1 MGLDSGAWTMETQ
14 DREYKES
21 FGESVLKT
29 ICGMANTEGGE
40 VIIGIS
46 DNGVVK
52 GIKLTNRE
60 LERITERIVNKL
72 NIHPSMNLEDR
83 NGKYVLII
91 TVQKSN
97 VPISFNGRYYERV
110 GNTTRE
116 MRNEKLKTFFIR
128 KTNWDAIVNP
138 DATFEEI
145 NTETVKKFIKLAKDK
160 GRLAYLDENTDIEEI
175 FEHLKL
181 SIDEKLTN
189 GAVILFAKDP
199 QRYFL
204 NAVLRVIRLK
214 EETTI
219 IGDRMIPGNLF
230 NQVFQGEEAIK
241 QFLNVRYEIK
251 EIVRKEIWDYP
262 LEAIREGLVNAL
274 IHRDYFRWNVQTQV
288 KIYDDYIWF
297 YNIGGLPDGITLE
310 QLNKPHPSVPR
321 NPLLVHIFYLAGLI
335 EEVGSG
341 IGRIRDALND
351 AGLPEAEFREEMG
364 GFSVYFRKDI
374 YTEEYLRK
382 IRLNERQIEIV
393 RFIKKHKTARL
404 SSLKEVVPYV
414 SEKTLYRDLQDLVRK
429 GIIKQVG
436 KKRGSKYVLL

>member
-1 MGLDSGAWTMETQ
+1 
-14 DREYKES
+14 
-21 FGESVLKT
+21 
-29 ICGMANTEGGE
+29 
-40 VIIGIS
+40 
-46 DNGVVK
+46 
-52 GIKLTNRE
+52 
-60 LERITERIVNKL
+60 
-72 NIHPSMNLEDR
+72 MNLEDR

-116 MRNEKLKTFFIR
+116 MRNEKLKTFFLR

-214 EETTI
+214 GETTI
-219 IGDRMIPGNLF
+219 IGDRMISGNLF

-351 AGLPEAEFREEMG
+351 AELPEAEFREEME

>member
-145 NTETVKKFIKLAKDK
+145 NTETVKKFIKLARDK

-214 EETTI
+214 GETTI

-297 YNIGGLPDGITLE
+297 YNIGGLPNGITLE

-351 AGLPEAEFREEMG
+351 AELPEAEFREEME